1 MTRLHRAQRP
11 GDAFGAF
18 YDRHVASVLA
28 YFRRRT
34 GDAELAMDLT
44 AETFA
49 RALEARAGRDLAR
62 REATGWLLTIAHN
75 LLVDSYRRG
84 QVDDRARRRLAL
96 DPLVLTDDGLDAVD
110 EAGDRGEREL
120 SRLLAG
126 LPPEQ
131 REAIEQRVVEEK
143 GYPEIAAALRCSE
156 SVVRKRVSRGLATL
170 RARIVK
176 EEGS

>member
-1 MTRLHRAQRP
+1 MTRLHRRKRP
-11 GDAFGAF
+11 GDAFGEF

-44 AETFA
+44 AEAFA
-49 RALEARAGRDLAR
+49 RALEARRGRELLSG
-62 REATGWLLTIAHN
+62 EASGWLFTIAHN

-96 DPLVLTDDGLDAVD
+96 DPLVLTDDGLQRVGEAV
-110 EAGDRGEREL
+110 DRGESEL
-120 SRLLAG
+120 CRLLAE
-126 LPPEQ
+126 LPPAQ
-131 REAIEQRVVEEK
+131 REAIEERVFEEK
-143 GYPEIAAALRCSE
+143 SYPEIAAALRCSE
-156 SVVRKRVSRGLATL
+156 SVIRKRVSRGLATL

-176 EEGS
+176 EQP

>member
-1 MTRLHRAQRP
+1 MTRLHRRKRP
-11 GDAFGAF
+11 GDAFGQF

-49 RALEARAGRDLAR
+49 RALEARPGRELLSRDS
-62 REATGWLLTIAHN
+62 TGWLFTIARN

-96 DPLVLTDDGLDAVD
+96 DPLVLTDDGLQAID
-110 EAGDRGEREL
+110 EAVGRGESEL
-120 SRLLAG
+120 CQLLAE
-126 LPPEQ
+126 LPPAQ
-131 REAIEQRVVEEK
+131 REAIEERVVEEK
-143 GYPEIAAALRCSE
+143 SYLEIAAALRCSE
-156 SVVRKRVSRGLATL
+156 SVIRKRVSRGLATL
-170 RARIVK
+170 RARMVK
-176 EEGS
+176 EQS